1 MLRTT
6 TFRSRTPGRAAMALP
21 MLTGFAIAASAQ
33 AAPATTYTVKSGDTL
48 WQIARTQLGD
58 PHRWSELHRTNQG
71 IVSDPNRISP
81 GIVLQLG
88 SPGSAS
94 SPAEPGAAPPSPATP
109 HLAPTPAPTSPSS
122 EAQPEPAVAQMVED
136 TIPRPG
142 SVETGEGD
150 PATALFR
157 RGRVVSAQTA
167 LRAYRESKFRPL
179 RAGEV
184 FSSGFLTEGEDL
196 PIGTLLGPGNARLL
210 ASPSERAIQ
219 PFTQVSLVP
228 PNGATYAAGD
238 TMLVAD
244 RREGPSGFGEV
255 IAPSGLVRVVR
266 QDEGRALGEVIAVY
280 GTIRGGQA
288 VLPIP
293 AYRDPGPVEYQQ
305 VATGV
310 EGQVLAP
317 RDRGEI
323 RLPQQ
328 VLFLDVGKRDGVTPG
343 DLFEARRTSADP
355 PTATLQV
362 VQVRERS
369 ATVRVLKLTSPSLP
383 PGTRVRQVARIA
395 GSE

>member
-1 MLRTT
+1 M
-6 TFRSRTPGRAAMALP
+6 
-21 MLTGFAIAASAQ
+21 
-33 AAPATTYTVKSGDTL
+33 
-48 WQIARTQLGD
+48 
-58 PHRWSELHRTNQG
+58 
-71 IVSDPNRISP
+71 
-81 GIVLQLG
+81 
-88 SPGSAS
+88 
-94 SPAEPGAAPPSPATP
+94 
-109 HLAPTPAPTSPSS
+109 
-122 EAQPEPAVAQMVED
+122 AQMVED